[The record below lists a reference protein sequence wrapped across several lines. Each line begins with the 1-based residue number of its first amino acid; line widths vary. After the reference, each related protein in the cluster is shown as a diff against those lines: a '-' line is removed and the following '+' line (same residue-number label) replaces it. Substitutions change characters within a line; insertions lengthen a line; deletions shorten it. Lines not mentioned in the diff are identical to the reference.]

1 MKELDY
7 CYHCGTPV
15 KTAEESLGERQ
26 NYCANC
32 GTRLKFYQPY
42 DSVELWMDNLTV
54 EEEQIVDEIEQ
65 EMDAGYV
72 ISHNRLF
79 EHEKYPVSERL
90 WKIEYFHSE
99 FGKQFKR
106 LKLGD
111 QKQFKAYVKQL
122 ARRKDPTIHKQV
134 QQLQSKWKTYRLKV
148 SHDTRVIF
156 RLLTREDQQY
166 IRFILIGKQDHIFD
180 LYKSKIATRIQESDK
195 YCSHCGHEIYN
206 IRDGSWIDVLDPEEE
221 EEKLLEEIE
230 KEIDNGQFLTHQRIF
245 GQHLSLKEQP
255 LNWDIKYTD
264 EWNERHLFHKLY
276 IQDQKRFLVYVE
288 EIVSMENPLEHH
300 AVKELT
306 NRRGSYRLKISPFVR
321 AIFSLERDNDRRFI
335 RFLKPGR
342 EEDEYRTVNGTLWQA
357 NSLSDTCLKCGELY
371 PTEDSSWA
379 DVLEPGLA
387 EYLKDSFAAS
397 KNSPTISHEE
407 FLRELSLEEDQA
419 ASSDK
424 FSHEAS
430 EDTKS

>member
-1 MKELDY
+1 MTHLNY

-15 KTAEESLGERQ
+15 KTAEELLGEQ
-26 NYCANC
+26 QHYCANC
-32 GTRLKFYQPY
+32 GSRLKFYQPH
-42 DSVELWMDNLTV
+42 DSVELWMDHLTS
-54 EEEQIVDEIEQ
+54 EEEQIIDEIEQ

-72 ISHNRLF
+72 ISHNLLF
-79 EHEKYPVSERL
+79 EHEKCKVSERL

-111 QKQFKAYVKQL
+111 QQQFKAHLKQL
-122 ARRKDPTIHKQV
+122 ARRKDPTTHKQV
-134 QQLQSKWKTYRLKV
+134 KTLHCKRKTFRLKV
-148 SHDTRVIF
+148 NDDVRAIF
-156 RLLTREDQQY
+156 RLLTQGEQNS
-166 IRFILIGKQDHIFD
+166 IRFVLIGKQDHIYD
-180 LYKSKIATRIQESDK
+180 LYKQTVSTKIQETDK
-195 YCSHCGHEIYN
+195 YCSHCGHEIYS
-206 IRDGSWIDVLDPEEE
+206 IKDGSWIDELDPEEE
-221 EEKLLEEIE
+221 EEKLLEKIE
-230 KEIDNGQFLTHQRIF
+230 LEIDNGQFLTHQRLF
-245 GQHLSLKEQP
+245 GQHLSLKEQQ

-288 EIVSMENPLEHH
+288 EIASMENPLEHH

-342 EEDEYRTVNGTLWQA
+342 EGDEYRTVNGKLWQA
-357 NSLSDTCLKCGELY
+357 NSLSDNCLKCGELY
-371 PTEDSSWA
+371 EPGDDSWA

-387 EYLKDSFAAS
+387 EYLKDSFDDG
-397 KNSPTISHEE
+397 KNSPTIPHEE
-407 FLRELSLEEDQA
+407 VKEELGL
-419 ASSDK
+419 K
-424 FSHEAS
+424 
-430 EDTKS
+430 